1 MIIGIDITKVTI
13 ITGHGADKVFLHT
26 TEDSPCPG
34 LSKQPLGLDFSVAA
48 GDGLRYVIKVLKIDD
63 EYIEVIKI

>member
-13 ITGHGADKVFLHT
+13 ITGRGADKVFLHT